1 METGTWKIEQFNRKD
16 RGLRLKSY
24 SHLGQLRRGGAAW
37 AWHIPHAEWISTTTR
52 KRDGM
57 AIIKLDML
65 EVDIPLLLCI
75 EGDHFVVKFA
85 AIKQFVAEF
94 TAWSIPAALAKQ
106 IQKSRR
112 VNCESL

>member
-1 METGTWKIEQFNRKD
+1 METGTWKIEQFTRKD

-37 AWHIPHAEWISTTTR
+37 AWHIPHGEFLSTTTR

-65 EVDIPLLLCI
+65 EVDIPVLLCI
-75 EGDHFVVKFA
+75 EGDCFVVKFN
-85 AIKQFVAEF
+85 AIRQFVAEF
-94 TAWSIPAALAKQ
+94 TAWSIPAALAKE